1 MQWIRT
7 QSYLNHFHLTHQR
20 SWQSSG
26 KCHPEES
33 LYLMADLPA
42 VLYLLFSCGST
53 LNNRL
58 STQKDVLLCN
68 NIQQVFHSYCI
79 YSDLHFVLACRYVC
93 KKALSETDI
102 VIADSLLLRFCS
114 RTEQLYG
121 TSVIT
126 PNMHMHGHLSE
137 CIRDYG
143 PLHTFWLF
151 SFERYNGLLGIQP
164 NNNRSI
170 EMQLI
175 KRFVDDNEHLELLS
189 DAKNIDHADVFYDI
203 VAGHAQEFL
212 SVVGG
217 H

>member
-1 MQWIRT
+1 MT
-7 QSYLNHFHLTHQR
+7 
-20 SWQSSG
+20 
-26 KCHPEES
+26 
-33 LYLMADLPA
+33 LPA
-42 VLYLLFSCGST
+42 NLGRMPTQIDSKATFTADQWKNWTIYFSVYCLHDLLPKPQIECW
-53 LNNRL
+53 R
-58 STQKDVLLCN
+58 
-68 NIQQVFHSYCI
+68 
-79 YSDLHFVLACRYVC
+79 HFVLACCYLC

-114 RTEQLYG
+114 RMEQLYG

-203 VAGHAQEFL
+203 VGGHAQEFL